1 MFKKPSRNTLQGC
14 LAVTMACFAL
24 APLGHITTLA
34 NMVPYLVSYMR
45 KHTDAKA
52 VYSLAIWLSCGLHA
66 TQGIS
71 TPLTAAL
78 LPKIGY
84 RPLLI
89 VSWIIHNVQRL
100 ARIHRKPQAQIVS
113 LQRGDAEGHVPSEVR
128 VTNRTRQYIH
138 STVLVN
144 GVASVEPFFSRHQ
157 TDYSRAPVF
166 TAFFFSFLR
175 SLGILVTGVTLNVGF
190 GAVIFTYA
198 IMVGYGIGAS
208 YGLLLSVAA
217 SWFPKHRGLIVGIC
231 ACGFGAGAIILT
243 PIQTYIINPGNIA
256 VNNVTQEPE
265 KNMLN
270 TIRITDNLL
279 DGISR
284 IVELCHMYLSCRR
297 MFEDEAML
305 DRVPKCLYIIGGI
318 MAGFQLIGCIF
329 AHPRPEKSDSVIEG
343 TSEETPEDVLGRPQL
358 KTVVA
363 PDEEVSLTPSQVM
376 RESNIFIFWTIM
388 FLSLVPLTLITAS
401 LKVNDKYL
409 STVNTIGA
417 VFNTLARIAWGPVGD
432 VFSYKMPLCCLNVF
446 YGFILVTL
454 PYIPSIPGAG
464 KQLYAIWVILTFI
477 CIAGNFVLLPF
488 GISRAFGHKYFA
500 ANYGIVFSAF
510 TPGSI
515 TGALIVYFVKLEY
528 CLKEIFIACGIIC
541 LCSKFLHGLL
551 ATTQAQR
558 VS

>member
-1 MFKKPSRNTLQGC
+1 GDNNETPFAATIPLQ
-14 LAVTMACFAL
+14 
-24 APLGHITTLA
+24 
-34 NMVPYLVSYMR
+34 
-45 KHTDAKA
+45 
-52 VYSLAIWLSCGLHA
+52 
-66 TQGIS
+66 
-71 TPLTAAL
+71 
-78 LPKIGY
+78 
-84 RPLLI
+84 
-89 VSWIIHNVQRL
+89 
-100 ARIHRKPQAQIVS
+100 
-113 LQRGDAEGHVPSEVR
+113 
-128 VTNRTRQYIH
+128 
-138 STVLVN
+138 N

-256 VNNVTQEPE
+256 VNNVTQ
-265 KNMLN
+265 
-270 TIRITDNLL
+270 
-279 DGISR
+279 
-284 IVELCHMYLSCRR
+284 

-401 LKVNDKYL
+401 LKVVGQISIPDDKYL

-541 LCSKFLHGLL
+541 LCSAIAALFL
-551 ATTQAQR
+551 TDKQAPKWCQVISCDWR
-558 VS
+558 KRNQGDRQAAHDR